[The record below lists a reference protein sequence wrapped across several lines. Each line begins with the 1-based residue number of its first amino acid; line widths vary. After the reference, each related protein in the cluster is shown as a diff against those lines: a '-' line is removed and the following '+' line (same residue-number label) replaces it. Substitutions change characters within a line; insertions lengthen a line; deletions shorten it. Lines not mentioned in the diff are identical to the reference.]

1 MKLEK
6 LKNRRGL
13 IPFAAIIILSISTFF
28 HSAASGKASETHKKA
43 DAREKTELLSM
54 LNKTKK
60 GNKFK
65 AGKNPYIAKIEI
77 KGVICEASERY
88 NQKWLLETI
97 ENLSEDANNKGII
110 LYIDSPGGTVYHSD
124 EAYLAL
130 MEYKNKTSRP
140 IYAYFSTLAA
150 SGGYYI
156 ACSSDYIMANR
167 NCLTGSIGVIA
178 GRFTDLTGLMEK
190 YGVKIRTIHSG
201 RNKIMGSYEES
212 PTEEQ
217 IEIMQ
222 SLADET
228 YEQFVGIV
236 RSSRGLSWEDTVK
249 LADGRIY
256 SAAQAEKNHL
266 IDSTGSFK
274 DLTEA
279 MTRKAFDFN
288 EYEVVDYS
296 YKEEETLYKMIMG
309 LAGRWGT
316 SASASSIPSQVQKV
330 LDSKLTYP
338 AYYWENQGNL

>member
-1 MKLEK
+1 MKMNI
-6 LKNRRGL
+6 LKKRRGL
-13 IPFAAIIILSISTFF
+13 IPFATIIILSITIFF
-28 HSAASGKASETHKKA
+28 YSAASGKTSESHRKPEAK
-43 DAREKTELLSM
+43 EKTELLSK
-54 LNKTKK
+54 LNRSRKNKT
-60 GNKFK
+60 FK
-65 AGKNPYIAKIEI
+65 AGKNPYIARIDI
-77 KGVICEASERY
+77 SGVICEASEKY

-97 ENLSEDANNKGII
+97 ENLSEDSNNKGII

-140 IYAYFSTLAA
+140 VYAYFSTLAA

-222 SLADET
+222 AIADET
-228 YEQFVGIV
+228 YDQFVGIV
-236 RSSRGLSWEDTVK
+236 ASSRGLSREDTVK

-256 SAAQAEKNHL
+256 SAAQAVENHL

-274 DLTEA
+274 DLKEA

-296 YKEEETLYKMIMG
+296 YKEDESLYKMIMG
-309 LAGRWGT
+309 LADKWGKN
-316 SASASSIPSQVQKV
+316 ASATSIPSQIRKA
-330 LDSKLTYP
+330 LDSQLTYP
-338 AYYWENQGNL
+338 AYYWEN